1 MLYCWWFFFVIWKK
15 ESRKWW
21 NADLF
26 SLNNL
31 CLSKLFGE
39 ALVLQ
44 LAWTFFFPARNSKWL
59 RSEGMI
65 LNCRCSVT
73 FPPCYCVRNKRCSN
87 RSSASLTRADAALQ
101 PGRLLSLL
109 LLLSSSFLPS
119 ARLVFILLCAASQ
132 LDAVCSFYLSAD
144 PKFWVSKWSH
154 FLKVA
159 FVFSFW

>member
-1 MLYCWWFFFVIWKK
+1 MLCCWLFFFVIWKK
-15 ESRKWW
+15 GFRNMMKCTSV
-21 NADLF
+21 
-26 SLNNL
+26 
-31 CLSKLFGE
+31 CLSELFGE

-44 LAWTFFFPARNSKWL
+44 LSWMLAQNSKWH

-65 LNCRCSVT
+65 LNCLCSVT
-73 FPPCYCVRNKRCSN
+73 FPPCYCVWNKRCSN

-109 LLLSSSFLPS
+109 LLLSSSFLLP
-119 ARLVFILLCAASQ
+119 ACLFFIFLCAASQ

-144 PKFWVSKWSH
+144 PKFWVSTWSH
-154 FLKVA
+154 FSKVA